1 MTNQPRRRVMLL
13 SDDYAGPETAVRY
26 RWVTQ
31 QYDAAEDTWATI
43 GFGGGECESADEM
56 SEEALGW
63 LDSLESDEAGDREA
77 ARELD
82 RMP

>member
-13 SDDYAGPETAVRY
+13 SDDYGGPETAVRY

-31 QYDAAEDTWATI
+31 QYDPAEDEWVTI

-63 LDSLESDEAGDREA
+63 LDVLEGDEAGDREA

>member
-1 MTNQPRRRVMLL
+1 MTTPRRRVMLL

-31 QYDAAEDTWATI
+31 QYDPAEDTWATI
-43 GFGGGECESADEM
+43 GFGDGECESADDAAA
-56 SEEALGW
+56 EALGW
-63 LDSLESDEAGDREA
+63 LDNLEGEEAGMREA

>member
-1 MTNQPRRRVMLL
+1 MTTPRRRVMLL

-31 QYDAAEDTWATI
+31 QYDPAEDEWVTI

-63 LDSLESDEAGDREA
+63 LDVLEGDEAGDREA